1 VTKGQKKPVETRL
14 RMSIAATE
22 RWERERKAKGKRSPR
37 EVEHSLRAA
46 ASFHN
51 EPI

>member
-1 VTKGQKKPVETRL
+1 MAKGQRKPVETRL

-22 RWERERKAKGKRSPR
+22 RHARERRAKGKRSPR